1 MITDLEYAL
10 MAGRAYQTNRNAINW
25 LSAPTGWAEFFH
37 VPNSPLFTPSSSGF
51 EAVSFSRGTGANKEI
66 VISFAGTDGL
76 FTVDNFTNFG
86 LATGFGAA
94 QLNDAAAYYLK
105 VRHDNPD
112 ATITFTGHSLGGGLA
127 ALMGVFFG
135 QRAVTFDQ
143 APFAKSAELS
153 ALHPDVAANL
163 KTYLLGQSYS
173 VGDLTGLTNFIQERQ
188 AIGGIPNSTFI
199 KTFRVAGEF
208 TSSTVPFST
217 FSAIGTASP
226 LTHGPANWFGSS
238 FDLHAQSLLTT
249 FIQNDQFRQVTS
261 KLTDLLAMI
270 FDSNLYYH
278 DPNNIANP
286 ERNFLE
292 NLVRHQN
299 GNAPGVTTSDAML
312 TRFTSDLW
320 KLAQEGGLTMADDAF
335 ASVKLVSQTLIA
347 FAMQKYYTETQAS
360 AGYNQELFT
369 ELGAGSS
376 GGIRFDLANVTSSPL
391 SATKGYSLYFHNY
404 LANSFSPSDRDWIE
418 NLLTSTSIR
427 DWYVQAG
434 RSGMNATDTQ
444 NRGAS
449 MLGGR
454 SADSLTG
461 GAGNDLLVGNTGH
474 DRLTGGV
481 GTDTLLG
488 GAGFDRYYW
497 NTNDGNDR
505 IEDSDADGAIFVNGH
520 LLLGGMKKAGHTDWT
535 SPDGTLTYEMS
546 GTDLVVK
553 LSSTTIL
560 TVNENFQSGQF
571 GIRLRD
577 LPGEA
582 EDDGVT
588 GATGRTEFLKIDHYE
603 QVGTD
608 ANGDPIVEP
617 VYGSFFDDN
626 ANDSRSNELTVPING
641 ENNVIDALGGND
653 IIFTLAGIDTI
664 HGGQGNDQIYAG
676 AGNDYL
682 HGDEGEDT
690 LVGDIGDDKLY
701 GGADDDT
708 LEGGVGQDWLYGGEG
723 NDIQRGGDG
732 NDQLLGE
739 AGDDTLVGNNG
750 DDRLEGGEG
759 SDWLAGDTPGSPL
772 LAGGD
777 DALYGG
783 AGDDNLIGGGG
794 NDMLFGGDGND
805 HLWSDDSAYQVA
817 LPASGHDWLEGG
829 AGNDQLQAGA
839 GDDVLFG
846 GTGDDILYGDGPNNT
861 NAIWDASADGQDTL
875 DGGDGNDELQ
885 GGGNDDI
892 LAGGAGNDRLFGD
905 SAYPAGV
912 VGNDVLDGGAGLD
925 YLEGMGGDDILMG
938 GTEDDV
944 LIGDSLTVTPGGD
957 DVLEGGS
964 GNDQL
969 LGGGGADA
977 LFGEDGNDILA
988 GDFAGDPVGGAD
1000 DLLEGGAGDDE
1011 LYGGGGQDVLEGGL
1025 GNDLLIGDNGD
1036 DSLDGGEGIDD
1047 VQGREGDDFLAGGG
1061 GNDFLYGDGP
1071 DPTVLNLTGGNDVLD
1086 GEAGDD
1092 QLWGGAGHDEL
1103 FGGDGADQLVGD
1115 VGNDELYGEAGDDL
1129 LVGDSPFFPDQ
1140 AGTDSLYGG
1149 DGNDVLQGGGG
1160 NDYLEGGTGNDTLNG
1175 GNGTDIYLFQLGD
1188 GTDTIVDFIG
1198 QGNRLVFG
1206 EGIASESVTL
1216 RFDTG
1221 DTLEIRV
1228 GNPGDAVRIASFG
1241 TVAPDT
1247 FHPIEIFEFADE
1259 TILSYS
1265 QLVARGFQLF
1275 GTASDDNLVGTELAD
1290 RIVAG
1295 AGNDVVLGGDG
1306 ADTLLGEDG
1315 DDVLQGEAGDD
1326 ILEGGAGNDR
1336 LYGSVGSNVLRGG
1349 DGNDVIESAGVGD
1362 QLFGGTGDD
1371 AYHLRSGSQIIV
1383 EEANAGTDTIYLTPA
1398 GALTFYAPDNVEH
1411 VRIED
1416 DVFLDPAL
1424 QVNMVGNVLD
1434 NVLSGSHR
1442 LDGQAGNDT
1451 LIGLGDNTFVFGRGY
1466 GYDTVQTGTQWYA
1479 NTGLDQVEF
1488 LADITPSDFRVENH
1502 GSDLVLKINGTFDQL
1517 TVASY
1522 FISPSTT
1529 VDQFVFADGT
1539 VWSLADIESRMIFV
1553 GSDGNDTFLGT
1564 LGDDTIRGLGGN
1576 DQIRA
1581 SAGNDILDGGAGN
1594 DFLEGGAGNDTY
1606 VFGLGYGGDLIDEQ
1620 GDASD
1625 IDTLQ
1630 LEGINPGDITL
1641 RATPDFMTDAILT
1654 INNTADQLTLA
1665 GFFASDWLRVDRFQ
1679 FADGTVWD
1687 YNAML
1692 AHTEGVILEGTEDQD
1707 FLYGNVTNDMLS
1719 GLGGDDILNGGAGDD
1734 TLLGGSG
1741 ADQLT
1746 GSTGHDLLDGGT
1758 DADVMI
1764 GGSGNDVYVA
1774 DNVSDVV
1781 TEQAGQGTDTV
1792 QSSLTYT
1799 LGANLEN
1806 LTLTG
1811 TAAINGTGNALNNT
1825 LTGNSAANVLTGGTG
1840 NDTYIVGVGDTV
1852 VEQASSGTDTVQ
1864 SAVSWTLGSN
1874 VENLTLTGTSAIN
1887 GTGNMLNNSL
1897 TGNTGNNTLD
1907 GGAGTDAMS
1916 GGAGD
1921 DTYIVDNTA
1930 DTVIEN
1936 ANAGIDTVQSS
1947 VTYTLSA
1954 NVENLTLTG
1963 TTAINGTGNT
1973 LNNVLTGN
1981 SAANVLNGGAGVDT
1995 MAGGAGNDT
2004 YVVDN
2009 VGDVIT
2015 ENVGGGTD
2023 LVQSAVTY
2031 ALGAEVENLT
2041 LTGTLAI
2048 NGTGNTLNNSLTGNT
2063 GNNMLDGGA
2072 GADAMTGGTGNDT
2085 YIVDNTGDTVTEA
2098 ASAGTDTVQSSITYT
2113 LGTNV
2118 ENLTLTGTA
2127 AINGTGNTLNN
2138 TLVGNSAANTL
2149 SGGTG
2154 ADTMVGGAGNDTYV
2168 VDNAGDTVTENANEG
2183 IDTVQSSLTYTLGAN
2198 VENLT
2203 LTGTTA
2209 INGTGNALDNILT
2222 GNSAANVLTGGAGN
2236 DTYIVGTG
2244 DTVTEQ
2250 ANAGIDTVQSSL
2262 TYTLGANV
2270 ENLTL
2275 TGTTAINGTGN
2286 ALDNVLTGNS
2296 AANVLTG
2303 GAGNDT
2309 YVVGIGDTVTEAA
2322 SAGTDTVQSAV
2333 AWNLGANLE
2342 NLTLIGTAA
2351 VNGTGNTSNNILAG
2365 NSANNTLSG
2374 LGGNDTYL
2382 YGRGGGQDTVIENS
2396 GTSDTMTFGAT
2407 INPLDLVLTRQ
2418 VNNLR
2423 LAIHG
2428 STDSVTI
2435 QNWYTSPTTNQIEDL
2450 QAGNGQHLLNTKVD
2464 QLIQA
2469 MASFGQQTGLTWDQ
2483 AIDQRPQDV
2492 QTILAANW
2500 Q

>member
-1 MITDLEYAL
+1 MVINLDYAL
-10 MAGRAYQTNRNAINW
+10 MAGRVYQTTLDPSGINFFPV
-25 LSAPTGWAEFFH
+25 PTGWTEFFH
-37 VPNSPLFTPSSSGF
+37 VPPSNNPNFTPSSGGF
-51 EAVSFSRGTGANKEI
+51 EAVSFSRGTGANEEI
-66 VISFAGTDGL
+66 VISYAGTDGL
-76 FTVDNFTNFG
+76 FTVDNFANFG

-94 QLNDAAAYYLK
+94 QLNDAARYYLQ
-105 VRHDNPD
+105 VRNDHPD

-135 QRAVTFDQ
+135 ERAVTFDQ

-163 KTYLLGQSYS
+163 KTYLLGQGYS
-173 VGDLTGLTNFIQERQ
+173 AGDLTGLTNFIQKRQ
-188 AIGGIPNSTFI
+188 TQVGIPNIDLIT
-199 KTFRVAGEF
+199 TFRVTGEF
-208 TSSTVPFST
+208 TSSTAPFNA
-217 FSAIGTASP
+217 FSAIGTAIP
-226 LTHGPANWFGSS
+226 LTHGPADWFGSS
-238 FDLHAQSLLTT
+238 FDLHAQSLLTA
-249 FIQNDQFRQVTS
+249 FIQNDQFRQVTN
-261 KLTDLLAMI
+261 KLTDLLEMI
-270 FDSNLYYH
+270 FDGDLYAS
-278 DPNNIANP
+278 DPDGAI
-286 ERNFLE
+286 ENFLE
-292 NLVRHQN
+292 RLVRHQN

-320 KLAQEGGLTMADDAF
+320 KLAQDGGLTMADGPTPATN
-335 ASVKLVSQTLIA
+335 LVSKALIA
-347 FAMQKYYTETQAS
+347 FAMQMYYENTANATS
-360 AGYNQELFT
+360 ATKELFT
-369 ELGAGSS
+369 NLATENTGS
-376 GGIRFDLANVTSSPL
+376 GGIRFDRADVV
-391 SATKGYSLYFHNY
+391 ATLTDAKGYNDFHFY
-404 LANSFSPSDRDWIE
+404 LVNNFSVADRQRIE
-418 NLLTSTSIR
+418 DLLLVLR

-434 RSGMNATDTQ
+434 QSGMDATDTQ
-444 NRGAS
+444 NRGAF
-449 MLGGR
+449 MLGGLG
-454 SADSLTG
+454 ADSLTG
-461 GAGNDLLVGNTGH
+461 GAGNDLLVGNAGF
-474 DRLTGGV
+474 DSLTGGA

-488 GAGFDRYYW
+488 GAGFDRYYY
-497 NTNDGNDR
+497 TTGDGHDR
-505 IEDSDADGAIFVNGH
+505 IEDSDASGVIFVNDQM
-520 LLLGGMKKAGHTDWT
+520 LVGGVKKAGHTDWT
-535 SPDGTLTYEMS
+535 SPDGTITYEMS

-553 LSSTTIL
+553 LSGTTIL

-571 GIRLRD
+571 GIVLRD
-577 LPGEA
+577 VSSLPQ
-582 EDDGVT
+582 DTGVPT
-588 GATGRTEFLKIDHYE
+588 GPFDQID
-603 QVGTD
+603 VG
-608 ANGDPIVEP
+608 G
-617 VYGSFFDDN
+617 
-626 ANDSRSNELTVPING
+626 L
-641 ENNVIDALGGND
+641 ENNTYWYFGPQTFAIYGNGGND
-653 IIFTLAGIDTI
+653 VILDTGLDYGKVNPDLLDGGSGDDI
-664 HGGQGNDQIYAG
+664 LGGTHGGDYLIGG
-676 AGNDYL
+676 SGNDYAWVEN
-682 HGDEGEDT
+682 GDIFLGGEDN
-690 LVGDIGDDKLY
+690 DRAI
-701 GGADDDT
+701 ADT
-708 LEGGVGQDWLYGGEG
+708 RISNFTVTS
-723 NDIQRGGDG
+723 I
-732 NDQLLGE
+732 
-739 AGDDTLVGNNG
+739 
-750 DDRLEGGEG
+750 
-759 SDWLAGDTPGSPL
+759 
-772 LAGGD
+772 
-777 DALYGG
+777 G
-783 AGDDNLIGGGG
+783 AGSHYID
-794 NDMLFGGDGND
+794 
-805 HLWSDDSAYQVA
+805 
-817 LPASGHDWLEGG
+817 GG
-829 AGNDQLQAGA
+829 AGNDELLGA
-839 GDDVLFG
+839 LGVDVLLG
-846 GTGDDILYGDGPNNT
+846 GQGDDILRGENRPAGWIAKLT
-861 NAIWDASADGQDTL
+861 NGSGYSDYAMAAYVSTVGANDYL
-875 DGGDGNDELQ
+875 DGGDGNDLLV
-885 GGGNDDI
+885 GDVGDDT
-892 LAGGAGNDRLFGD
+892 LLGGAGNDILHGESDFAVSLPGNDWLDGGDGDDQLFGGLGAD
-905 SAYPAGV
+905 TLIGGSGNDLLAGDYANEA
-912 VGNDVLDGGAGLD
+912 GADDVLDGGAGIDELQ
-925 YLEGMGGDDILMG
+925 GGG
-938 GTEDDV
+938 GNDLLIGGSENDRLFGQDGDDDV
-944 LIGDSLTVTPGGD
+944 LGDAGD
-957 DVLEGGS
+957 DELQGGI
-964 GNDQL
+964 GEDAL
-969 LGGGGADA
+969 FGGIGADA
-977 LFGEDGNDILA
+977 LFGQEGNDSLFGEDG
-988 GDFAGDPVGGAD
+988 D
-1000 DLLEGGAGDDE
+1000 DLLN
-1011 LYGGGGQDVLEGGL
+1011 GGL
-1025 GNDLLIGDNGD
+1025 GNDD
-1036 DSLDGGEGIDD
+1036 LDGGEGIDD

-1071 DPTVLNLTGGNDVLD
+1071 DPTVLNLIGGNDILD

-1092 QLWGGAGHDEL
+1092 QLWGGAGQDVL
-1103 FGGDGADQLVGD
+1103 FGGDGVDQLVGD

-1188 GTDTIVDFIG
+1188 GTDTIIDSIG
-1198 QGNRLVFG
+1198 QGNRLVLG
-1206 EGIASESVTL
+1206 EGITPESVTL
-1216 RFDTG
+1216 GFDTG

-1228 GNPGDAVRIASFG
+1228 GNPGDAVRIVSFG
-1241 TVAPDT
+1241 SVAPNA
-1247 FHPIEIFEFADE
+1247 FHPIDTFEFADG

-1295 AGNDVVLGGDG
+1295 AGNDVVIGGDG

-1336 LYGSVGSNVLRGG
+1336 LFGSDGSNVLRGG
-1349 DGNDVIESAGVGD
+1349 DGNDVVESAGVGD
-1362 QLFGGTGDD
+1362 QLFGGMGDD
-1371 AYHLRSGSQIIV
+1371 GYHLRSGSQVVV

-1398 GALTFYAPDNVEH
+1398 GPLTFSTPENVEN

-1416 DVFLDPAL
+1416 DVFLDPAA
-1424 QVNMVGNVLD
+1424 QVNIVGNALD

-1466 GYDTVQTGTQWYA
+1466 GQDTVQTGTQWYA

-1502 GSDLVLKINGTFDQL
+1502 GSDLVLKVNGTIDQL

-1641 RATPDFMTDAILT
+1641 RATPDFGSDAILT
-1654 INNTADQLTLA
+1654 INGTTDQVTLG
-1665 GFFASDWLRVDRFQ
+1665 GFFAFDSLRVDRIQ
-1679 FADGTVWD
+1679 FSDGTVWD
-1687 YNAML
+1687 YSAML
-1692 AHTEGVILEGTEDQD
+1692 AHTEGVTMEGTEDQD
-1707 FLYGNVTNDMLS
+1707 FLYGNVTNDLLS

-1746 GSTGHDLLDGGT
+1746 GSTGHDFLDGGT
-1758 DADVMI
+1758 DVDVMI
-1764 GGSGNDVYVA
+1764 GGSGNDVYVT

-1792 QSSLTYT
+1792 QSSITYT

-1811 TAAINGTGNALNNT
+1811 TAAINGTGNTLNNT
-1825 LTGNSAANVLTGGTG
+1825 LTGNTAANVLTGGTG

-1864 SAVSWTLGSN
+1864 SAISWTLGSN
-1874 VENLTLTGTSAIN
+1874 VENLTLTGISAIN
-1887 GTGNMLNNSL
+1887 GTGNTLNNSL

-1930 DTVIEN
+1930 DTVTEN
-1936 ANAGIDTVQSS
+1936 ANAGTDTVQSA

-2015 ENVGGGTD
+2015 ENAGGGTD

-2041 LTGTLAI
+2041 LTGALAI
-2048 NGTGNTLNNSLTGNT
+2048 NGTGNSLNNSLTGNT
-2063 GNNMLDGGA
+2063 GNNLLDGGA

-2085 YIVDNTGDTVTEA
+2085 YIVDNAGDTVTEA
-2098 ASAGTDTVQSSITYT
+2098 ASAGTDTVQSNITYT

-2118 ENLTLTGTA
+2118 ENLTLTSTA

-2138 TLVGNSAANTL
+2138 TLFGNSAANTL

-2168 VDNAGDTVTENANEG
+2168 VDNVGDTVTENANEG
-2183 IDTVQSSLTYTLGAN
+2183 VDTVQSSLTYTLGGN

-2209 INGTGNALDNILT
+2209 INGTGNALDNVLT
-2222 GNSAANVLTGGAGN
+2222 GNSAVNVLTGGAGN

-2244 DTVTEQ
+2244 DTVTE
-2250 ANAGIDTVQSSL
+2250 AASAGIDTVQSSI
-2262 TYTLGANV
+2262 TWTLGANL

-2309 YVVGIGDTVTEAA
+2309 YIVGTGDTVTEAA

-2333 AWNLGANLE
+2333 AWTLGANLE

-2374 LGGNDTYL
+2374 LSGNDTYL
-2382 YGRGGGQDTVIENS
+2382 YGRGGGQDTVIDNS
-2396 GTSDTMTFGAT
+2396 GTSDALAFGAT

-2418 VNNLR
+2418 VNDLR

-2450 QAGNGQHLLNTKVD
+2450 QAGNGQHLMNTKVD

-2469 MASFGQQTGLTWDQ
+2469 MAAFGQQTGLTWDQ